1 MSTTVKTFKRRGTTI
16 WLNSVEYT
24 GYLIGN
30 LPKRFAFIYD
40 ADNDREGL
48 SSWFNHRGFTY
59 IRKSDLN
66 TGW

>member
-1 MSTTVKTFKRRGTTI
+1 MSTTVQTFKRRGSTI

-24 GYLIGN
+24 GYLIGS

-40 ADNDREGL
+40 ADNDQEGL
-48 SSWFNHRGFTY
+48 SSWFNYKGYTF
-59 IRKSDLN
+59 IKKDDLN

>member
-24 GYLIGN
+24 GFYVGN

-40 ADNDREGL
+40 AENDQEG
-48 SSWFNHRGFTY
+48 
-59 IRKSDLN
+59 
-66 TGW
+66 